1 MLGFLSKAP
10 APSSAKSRNVQLGV
24 ESLEERKLMSA
35 TRLGNVVTIE
45 GSGFS
50 DRVVVQI
57 ESPVV
62 SQNALKVTEGV
73 TPPKQLVV
81 YESTNIT
88 GTPSAWKVTRF
99 NAADIRL
106 IEFYGFSGSDYF
118 RNDTSIRA
126 YAEGGSGNDTL
137 IGGRVTDEFYGG
149 IGHDRL
155 IGRQGVDYL
164 SGDAGNDR
172 LDGGADGVHDELQ
185 GGAGADTFVAERFG
199 IFNTTLGKNNRDNPL
214 DFNAREGDR
223 IDWGQVLTM
232 R

>member
-1 MLGFLSKAP
+1 MFGFLSRSST
-10 APSSAKSRNVQLGV
+10 PSSAKSRSRNVQLGV

-50 DRVVVQI
+50 DRVIVQI

-62 SQNALKVTEGV
+62 SQNNAALKGTDGV
-73 TPPKQLVV
+73 TPAKQLVV
-81 YESTNIT
+81 YESTNLT
-88 GTPSAWKVTRF
+88 GTPIWKATRF
-99 NAADIRL
+99 NATDIRL
-106 IEFYGFSGSDYF
+106 IEFYGHGGNDYF

-149 IGHDRL
+149 IGHDTL
-155 IGRQGVDYL
+155 VGRQGVDYL

-172 LDGGADGVHDELQ
+172 LDGGVDGVHDEMT
-185 GGAGADTFVAERFG
+185 GGTGADTFVAERSG
-199 IFNTTLGKNNRDNPL
+199 NLGTTNRDSPL
-214 DFNAREGDR
+214 DFSPREGDR
-223 IDWGQVLTM
+223 IEWGVLA
-232 R
+232 RK